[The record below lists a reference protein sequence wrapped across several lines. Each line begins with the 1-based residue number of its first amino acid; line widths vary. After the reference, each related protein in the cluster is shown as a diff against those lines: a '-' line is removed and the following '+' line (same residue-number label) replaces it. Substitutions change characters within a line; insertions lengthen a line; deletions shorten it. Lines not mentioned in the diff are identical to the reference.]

1 MKTKITLGAVA
12 LLGLSLASCND
23 FIDDNRYPSTQEI
36 SNPAFWSNEA
46 LVEQECNTM
55 YNYILGYG
63 HGNTTGDFYFSQLSD
78 DQAGNS
84 FQDWK
89 NTSTTAQSS
98 NYSTPYTRIRH
109 AMAIVDGVR
118 GSSLD
123 ASKRKNFEGI
133 ARLNRA
139 FQFWTLVKRY
149 GDVTWVS
156 KKLDVTDTEVLNA
169 PRTNRDVV
177 MDSVLMDLDY
187 AIAAISAESGKQVW
201 SKDLALAVK
210 SDICLWEGT
219 YCKYRTEAE
228 NGYGPDAARVQ
239 KYLNECVDASS
250 KLLSKY
256 PIGSNY
262 QSTYNSVR
270 ADAQAN
276 SEIIFMKAYDEVN
289 LCHSTISYTASSTK
303 VAGITK
309 DAFDAFLFK
318 DGKPKSKTSENTSDL
333 PEVNAAGEYS
343 IAKLLAVRD
352 GRLAQITDPVVYYT
366 DMTWVREGSMAMTSS
381 TGYGVAK
388 FDNTALPADSRRNTT
403 RNYTCAPLYWGALIS
418 LNYAE
423 AKAELGT
430 LTNADMDNT
439 LNKLYA
445 RAGLPA
451 QTVESLSAMNDDAN
465 NMGVSSLLW
474 EVRRCRRCE
483 LMMDKEYRYWDLVRW
498 HKLDLLDSS
507 VHPNILLGANMTA
520 APVSISNVN
529 GYVDASFGKVR
540 KYEARQYLFPIPTD
554 EISLTEGA
562 IKQNPLWN
570 TSK

>member
-63 HGNTTGDFYFSQLSD
+63 HGNTLGDFYFSQLSD

-89 NTSTTAQSS
+89 NTSTVAQSS

-123 ASKRKNFEGI
+123 ATKRKNFEGI

-139 FQFWTLVKRY
+139 FQFWTLVKKY
-149 GDVTWVS
+149 GDVTWVG
-156 KKLDVTDTEVLNA
+156 KKLDITDTDVLNA

-177 MDSVLMDLDY
+177 MDSVLADLDY
-187 AIAAISAESGKQVW
+187 AIAAISTESGKQVW

-228 NGYGPDAARVQ
+228 NGYGPDAARAQ

-250 KLLSKY
+250 KLLGKY
-256 PIGSNY
+256 PVGSNY

-270 ADAQAN
+270 ANAQAN

-289 LCHSTISYTASSTK
+289 LCHSTISYTTSSTK

-352 GRLAQITDPVVYYT
+352 GRLSQITDPVVYYT

-388 FDNTALPADSRRNTT
+388 FDNTALPADTRKNTT
-403 RNYTCAPLYWGALIS
+403 RNYTCAPLYWGALIC

-430 LTNADMDNT
+430 LSNADMDNT

-498 HKLDLLDSS
+498 HKLDLLDST

-540 KYEARQYLFPIPTD
+540 KYESRQYLFPIPTD
-554 EISLTEGA
+554 EISLTGGA
-562 IKQNPLWN
+562 ITQNPLWN
-570 TSK
+570 TNK

>member
-1 MKTKITLGAVA
+1 MKTKITLGAAA
-12 LLGLSLASCND
+12 LLGLSLVSCND

-84 FQDWK
+84 FQNWK
-89 NTSTTAQSS
+89 NTATSATSS

-123 ASKRKNFEGI
+123 IDKRKNFEGI

-156 KKLDVTDTEVLNA
+156 KKLDVTDTDVLNA

-177 MDSVLMDLDY
+177 MDSVLNDLNY
-187 AIAAISAESGKQVW
+187 AIAAISAQSGKQVW

-228 NGYGPDAARVQ
+228 NGYGPDNARAQ
-239 KYLNECVDASS
+239 KFLNECVDASS

-256 PIGSNY
+256 PVGANY

-270 ADAQAN
+270 SVAQAN
-276 SEIIFMKAYDEVN
+276 PEIIFMKAYDEVN

-333 PEVNAAGEYS
+333 GEVNAAGEYS

-352 GRLAQITDPVVYYT
+352 GRLSQITDPVVYYT
-366 DMTWVREGSMAMTSS
+366 DMTWVRDGSMAMTSS

-388 FDNTALPADSRRNTT
+388 FDNTSLPADTRKNTT
-403 RNYTCAPLYWGALIS
+403 RNYTCAPLYWGALIC

-430 LTNADMDNT
+430 LTNADLDNT

-498 HKLDLLDSS
+498 HKLDLLDSRQ
-507 VHPNILLGANMTA
+507 HPNILLGANMTA
-520 APVSISNVN
+520 APKSIANVG

-540 KYEARQYLFPIPTD
+540 IYEARQYLFPIPTD
-554 EISLTEGA
+554 EISLTGGA
-562 IKQNPLWN
+562 VKQNPLWVE
-570 TSK
+570 K